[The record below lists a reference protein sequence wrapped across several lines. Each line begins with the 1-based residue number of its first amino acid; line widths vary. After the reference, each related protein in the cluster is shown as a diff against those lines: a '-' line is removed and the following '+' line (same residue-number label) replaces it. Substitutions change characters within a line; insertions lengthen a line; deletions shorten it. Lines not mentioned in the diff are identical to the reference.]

1 MPITKLA
8 LQRRN
13 IVRLNYIKEYIDKW
27 ADVWHLNRQRMKIG
41 SIEPYADPKMWN
53 VFLIKCN
60 VLDDALIATIEGE
73 GFTVADIK
81 FDWSESDSRR
91 FIIRVIQTSDPPE
104 HSNIKQQVESKQY
117 TEYISK
123 LLEEQKK

>member
-13 IVRLNYIKEYIDKW
+13 IIRLNYIKEYIDKW
-27 ADVWHLNRQRMKIG
+27 SDVWYLNRQKMKIG

-60 VLDDALIATIEGE
+60 ILDDALISTIEGE

-91 FIIRVIQTSDPPE
+91 FIIRVIQTADPPE

-117 TEYISK
+117 
-123 LLEEQKK
+123 